1 MPRRKRSDAMFIKF
15 ANDKC
20 PICGNGGNAI
30 AERLFKCGRCDVA
43 YDRFSIFGEPRGDGE
58 HWS

>member
-1 MPRRKRSDAMFIKF
+1 MFIKF